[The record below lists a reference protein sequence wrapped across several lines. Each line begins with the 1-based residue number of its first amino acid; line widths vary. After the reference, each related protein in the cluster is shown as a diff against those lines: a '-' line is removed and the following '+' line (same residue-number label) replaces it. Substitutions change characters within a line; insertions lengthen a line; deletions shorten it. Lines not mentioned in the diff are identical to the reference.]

1 VEKSQGKGA
10 GSGGTKGLLPVDL
23 QHFAAKGPSKA
34 KTGSK
39 PFGTGPHNEKIAE
52 VARKVRDGRI
62 IAGGQLLPEKA
73 IPTPNGLKSSRRPDI
88 LVEKPD
94 GSIYGINV
102 GKTTKSGAP
111 IKREMESINDLEDV
125 GIPMHFVPYS
135 KK

>member
-1 VEKSQGKGA
+1 M
-10 GSGGTKGLLPVDL
+10 DL

-34 KTGSK
+34 KTGPK

-73 IPTPNGLKSSRRPDI
+73 ILTPNGLESSRRPDI

-111 IKREMESINDLEDV
+111 IKREMEAIYDLEDV

>member
-1 VEKSQGKGA
+1 MDPLGLDAIQAGKRK
-10 GSGGTKGLLPVDL
+10 GTD
-23 QHFAAKGPSKA
+23 KA
-34 KTGSK
+34 KTGPK

-52 VARKVRDGRI
+52 VAGQVSDGRI

-73 IPTPNGLKSSRRPDI
+73 IPTPNGLKASRRPDI

-111 IKREMESINDLEDV
+111 IKREMEAIYDLEDV
-125 GIPMHFVPYS
+125 GIPMHFIPYF